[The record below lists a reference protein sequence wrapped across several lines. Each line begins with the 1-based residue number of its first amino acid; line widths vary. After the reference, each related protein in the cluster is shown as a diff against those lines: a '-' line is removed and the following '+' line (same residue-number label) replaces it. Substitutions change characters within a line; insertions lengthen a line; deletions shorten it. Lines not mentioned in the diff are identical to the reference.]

1 MYENQKL
8 LLMDGHSILNRAFYG
23 IPDLTNAAGVH
34 TNAVYGFINIMF
46 KLIETEKPDYFMVA
60 FDVSEPTFRH
70 KQFSD
75 YKGTRK
81 PMQPELKQ
89 QVPMIQELLE
99 AMKVPVLKKGGWEA
113 DDILGTVASAA
124 EKEGM
129 MVTIVSGD
137 RDLLQLCTD
146 HIKIALPRTKK
157 TGTEVEHY
165 FAKDFTEKTGVTPKE
180 FIDVKALMGDSSD
193 NIPGVPGIGEKTAF
207 ALIQKYHSIDGV
219 YEDAPNV
226 KPPRASK
233 NIVEFWEQA
242 KESKWL
248 ATISLE
254 ADIEYKFEDA
264 TLEDMFTKEAYL
276 LCKEW
281 ELKNILGRFEHQE
294 VGHEDLEASFSIVE
308 DGSEVESTLKEML
321 VSKVGFAVAFDEKGN
336 TLGVSLSNQRKSVF
350 FTKESL
356 SLCFLDV
363 ILSNVNHSNFTLIM
377 EDVKSTFTK
386 LYYDDA
392 LVAKSLLEFLNR
404 HREVCGEKGFYD
416 VCLGAYLINPL
427 ISSYT
432 TELLAKDYLSLMV
445 PTFGDKF
452 GKEKISSAYESSL
465 KDYALLINYDAYVS
479 SMVEEKI
486 NEELT
491 NKEMKKLYDEL
502 ELPLLFV
509 LYDMEREGII
519 CNKKEL
525 EAYGKELQSG
535 IDRLEASIY
544 EACKEEFNIN
554 SPKQLGV
561 ILFEKMGIQGGK
573 KTKTGYSTAADVLEK
588 LAPEYPVIKD
598 ILEYRTLS
606 KLKSTYADGL
616 EKCIEKDGR
625 IHTTFQQMVTAT
637 GRLSSTEPNLQ
648 NIPMR
653 LELGKMIRKVF
664 YPKAGFVFV
673 DADYSQIE
681 LRVLAHM
688 SKDDNLIQAYKEN
701 KDIHRATASL
711 VFHTPF
717 EEVTELQRRNAKAV
731 NFGIVYGISSFGLGQ
746 DLNISRKDAQKYID
760 DYYEAYPKLKEFL
773 DKLVA
778 DAKELGYCLTIE
790 NRRRPVPELSSGNF
804 MQRSFGERIA
814 MNSPIQGSAADI
826 IKIAMLRVHNRLE
839 EEHLESKLI
848 LQVHDEL
855 LIEAKE
861 SEIEKVHRI
870 LEEEMKGALS
880 LKVPLEIDMHDGNNW
895 YDAK

>member
-8 LLMDGHSILNRAFYG
+8 LLIDGHSILNRAFYG
-23 IPDLTNAAGVH
+23 VPDLTNAAGVH
-34 TNAVYGFINIMF
+34 TNAVYGFLNIMF
-46 KLIETEKPDYFMVA
+46 KLIETEKPDYLMVA
-60 FDVSEPTFRH
+60 FDRSEPTFRH
-70 KQFSD
+70 KRFSD

-81 PMQPELKQ
+81 PMLPELKQ

-99 AMKVPVLKKGGWEA
+99 AMTIPVISKAGWEA
-113 DDILGTVASAA
+113 DDILGTISHKA
-124 EKEGM
+124 EKDGM
-129 MVTIVSGD
+129 KVTIVSGD

-146 HIKIALPRTKK
+146 NVKIALPRTKK

-165 FAKDFTEKTGVTPKE
+165 FAKDFIEKNGVTPTE

-254 ADIEYKFEDA
+254 AEVDYDFSKA
-264 TLEDMFTKEAYL
+264 TLEGIYTEKAYL

-281 ELKNILGRFEHQE
+281 ELKNILSRFDSK
-294 VGHEDLEASFSIVE
+294 GPSNDALEASFHMVSSTE
-308 DGSEVESTLKEML
+308 DVISQMEKLLHGKTGMA
-321 VSKVGFAVAFDEKGN
+321 VSFDESKEVIGF
-336 TLGVSLSNQRKSVF
+336 SLSNG
-350 FTKESL
+350 KESEFFPREVMEETL
-356 SLCFLDV
+356 SGVVFQ
-363 ILSNVNHSNFTLIM
+363 NVNHNEFVLYISDI
-377 EDVKSTFTK
+377 KSTFTK
-386 LYYDDA
+386 LAYSKTTLGKD
-392 LVAKSLLEFLNR
+392 LLDFLNE
-404 HREVCGEKGFYD
+404 HRKVCDVEGFYD
-416 VCLGAYLINPL
+416 SALAAYLVNPL
-427 ISSYT
+427 ISSYP
-432 TELLAKDYLSLMV
+432 TEALAKEYLGLLI
-445 PTFGDKF
+445 PTFADKF
-452 GKEKISSAYESSL
+452 GKEKISSVYETKKEEL
-465 KDYALLINYDAYVS
+465 VPLLCYDSFVAVS
-479 SMVEEKI
+479 SSDKLNDNLTDLSMM
-486 NEELT
+486 ELFLQL
-491 NKEMKKLYDEL
+491 EM
-502 ELPLLFV
+502 PLLFT

-519 CNKKEL
+519 CNRQEL
-525 EAYGKELQSG
+525 EAYGKQLQEG
-535 IDRLEASIY
+535 VDKLEASIY
-544 EACKEEFNIN
+544 EACGEEFNIN

-561 ILFEKMGIQGGK
+561 ILFEKLGIEGGK

-588 LAPEYPVIKD
+588 LAPKYPVIND
-598 ILEYRTLS
+598 ILEYRTLT

-616 EKCIEKDGR
+616 DKCIEEDGR

-664 YPKAGFVFV
+664 YPKDGYVFV

-688 SKDDNLIQAYKEN
+688 SGDENLIQAYREN

-717 EEVTELQRRNAKAV
+717 EEVTDLQRSNAKAV
-731 NFGIVYGISSFGLGQ
+731 NFGIIYGISSFGLGQ

-760 DYYEAYPKLKEFL
+760 DYYEAYPKLKIFL

-778 DAKELGYCLTIE
+778 DAKEIGYCLTIK
-790 NRRRPVPELSSGNF
+790 NRRRPIPELSSGNF

-826 IKIAMLRVHNRLE
+826 IKIAMLRVHDRLLE
-839 EEHLESKLI
+839 ENLESRLI

-855 LIEAKE
+855 LIEAKKDE
-861 SEIEKVHRI
+861 LERVHQI
-870 LEEEMKGALS
+870 LEEEMRGAMDL
-880 LKVPLEIDMHDGNNW
+880 LVPLEIDMHDGNTW

>member
-1 MYENQKL
+1 MYKDKKL

-23 IPDLTNAAGVH
+23 VPDLTNSAGVH
-34 TNAVYGFINIMF
+34 TNAVYGFVNIML

-60 FDVSEPTFRH
+60 FDLSEPTFRH
-70 KQFSD
+70 KKFAD

-89 QVPMIQELLE
+89 QVPMIQDLLR
-99 AMKVPVLKKGGWEA
+99 AMEVPVLTKAGWEA
-113 DDILGTVASAA
+113 DDILGTVAHKA
-124 EKEGM
+124 ENEGM

-146 HIKIALPRTKK
+146 RVKIALPRTKK

-165 FAKDFTEKTGVTPKE
+165 FAKDFTEKTGVTPTE
-180 FIDVKALMGDSSD
+180 FIDVKALMGDTSD
-193 NIPGVPGIGEKTAF
+193 NIPGVPGIGEKTAY
-207 ALIQKYHSIDGV
+207 ALIQKYHSIDAV
-219 YEDAPNV
+219 HEDAENV

-233 NIVEFWEQA
+233 NIVEFWDQA

-254 ADIEYKFEDA
+254 ADVEFEFNKAGLDNLY
-264 TLEDMFTKEAYL
+264 TQEAYM

-281 ELKNILGRFEHQE
+281 ELKNILNRFENQS
-294 VGHEDLEASFSIVE
+294 VGNEELESGFSVVKNGNEIE
-308 DGSEVESTLKEML
+308 GALKEL
-321 VSKVGFAVAFDEKGN
+321 LKGEVGFALSFDEKGHS
-336 TLGVSLSNQRKSVF
+336 LGFSVSNSSKTVF
-350 FTKESL
+350 ISKEATEE
-356 SLCFLDV
+356 CFFEV
-363 ILSNVNHSNFTLIM
+363 ILTNVNHKEFILVIN
-377 EDVKSTFTK
+377 DVKSTFTK
-386 LYYDDA
+386 LAKDDSA
-392 LVAKSLLEFLNR
+392 LGKNLLVFLEEHRKVAG
-404 HREVCGEKGFYD
+404 VVGFFD
-416 VCLGAYLINPL
+416 VCLGAYLNNPL
-427 ISSYT
+427 TSSYSSD
-432 TELLAKDYLSLMV
+432 LLAKDHLSLMI
-445 PTFGDKF
+445 PTYTDLF
-452 GKEKISSAYESSL
+452 GKKKASEAYEDSPEDFA
-465 KDYALLINYDAYVS
+465 KLINYDAYTSCSVK
-479 SMVEEKI
+479 EKLI
-486 NEELT
+486 DKLT
-491 NKEMKKLYDEL
+491 DENMLSLYNEL
-502 ELPLLFV
+502 ELPLVFT

-519 CNKKEL
+519 CNRKEL
-525 EAYGKELQSG
+525 ESYGKNLQEG
-535 IDRLEASIY
+535 IDALEASIY
-544 EACKEEFNIN
+544 EACGEEFNIN

-561 ILFEKMGIQGGK
+561 ILFEKMGITGGK

-616 EKCIEKDGR
+616 EKCIEEDGR

-664 YPKAGFVFV
+664 YPKEGFVFV

-688 SKDDNLIQAYKEN
+688 SGDENLIQAYKEN

-760 DYYEAYPKLKEFL
+760 DYYLAYPKLKIFL
-773 DKLVA
+773 DNLVA
-778 DAKELGYCLTIE
+778 KAKEVGYCETIK
-790 NRRRPVPELSSGNF
+790 NRRRPVPELSSTNF

-826 IKIAMLRVHNRLE
+826 IKIAMLRVHDRLE
-839 EEHLESKLI
+839 EECL
-848 LQVHDEL
+848 
-855 LIEAKE
+855 
-861 SEIEKVHRI
+861 
-870 LEEEMKGALS
+870 
-880 LKVPLEIDMHDGNNW
+880 
-895 YDAK
+895 

>member
-1 MYENQKL
+1 MYENKKL
-8 LLMDGHSILNRAFYG
+8 LLIDGHSILNRAFYG
-23 IPDLTNAAGVH
+23 VPDLTNGAGVH
-34 TNAVYGFINIMF
+34 TNAVYGFLNIMF
-46 KLIETEKPDYFMVA
+46 KLMETENPDYLMVA
-60 FDVSEPTFRH
+60 FDRSEPTFRH
-70 KQFSD
+70 KKFSD

-81 PMQPELKQ
+81 PMLPELKQ
-89 QVPMIQELLE
+89 QVPMIQQLLS
-99 AMKVPVLKKGGWEA
+99 AMTIPVLSKAGWEA
-113 DDILGTVASAA
+113 DDILGTIAFKAQND
-124 EKEGM
+124 GM
-129 MVTIVSGD
+129 KVTIVSGD

-146 HIKIALPRTKK
+146 NIKIALPRTKK

-165 FAKDFTEKTGVTPKE
+165 FAKDFIEKTGVTPTE

-193 NIPGVPGIGEKTAF
+193 NIPGVPGIGEKTAY
-207 ALIQKYHSIDGV
+207 ALIQKYHNIDAV
-219 YEDAPNV
+219 HEDAENV

-254 ADIEYKFEDA
+254 ADIEFNFNNA
-264 TLEDMFTKEAYL
+264 TLDDIYTEEAYL

-281 ELKNILGRFEHQE
+281 ELKNILSRFDAK
-294 VGHEDLEASFSIVE
+294 GPNNEDVEKNFHIVSS
-308 DGSEVESTLKEML
+308 GSEVSNVFETLL
-321 VSKVGFAVAFDEKGN
+321 NDQVGCSVSFDEKDN
-336 TLGVSLSNQRKSVF
+336 VLGFSFSNGDNSYF
-350 FTKESL
+350 FTKEAMEECL
-356 SLCFLDV
+356 IQVEFQK
-363 ILSNVNHSNFTLIM
+363 VNHRNFKLYITDI
-377 EDVKSTFTK
+377 KSTFTK
-386 LYYDDA
+386 LNYT
-392 LVAKSLLEFLNR
+392 KSPLGKELLDFFLT
-404 HREVCGEKGFYD
+404 HRKICGVDGFYD
-416 VCLGAYLINPL
+416 SALAAYLINPL
-427 ISSYT
+427 ISSYP
-432 TELLAKDYLSLMV
+432 TEALAKEYMGILI
-445 PTFGDKF
+445 PTFTDKF
-452 GKEKISSAYESSL
+452 GKEKASAV
-465 KDYALLINYDAYVS
+465 YVS
-479 SMVEEKI
+479 SR
-486 NEELT
+486 EELGKLFCYDSYVACKSSDKLNENLT
-491 NKEMKKLYDEL
+491 EMEMMDLFLQL
-502 ELPLLFV
+502 EMPLLFT

-519 CNKKEL
+519 CNRSEL
-525 EAYGKELQSG
+525 EDYGKTLKEG
-535 IDRLEASIY
+535 IDKLEASIY
-544 EACKEEFNIN
+544 EACGEEFNIN

-561 ILFEKMGIQGGK
+561 ILFEKLGFEGGK

-588 LAPEYPVIKD
+588 LAPKYPVIHD

-616 EKCIEKDGR
+616 DKCIEDDGR

-664 YPKAGFVFV
+664 YPKEGFVFV

-688 SKDDNLIQAYKEN
+688 SGDENLIQAYKEN

-717 EEVTELQRRNAKAV
+717 EEVTELQRSNAKAV

-760 DYYEAYPKLKEFL
+760 DYYRAYPKLKIFL

-778 DAKELGYCLTIE
+778 EAKDIGYCKTIK
-790 NRRRPVPELSSGNF
+790 NRRRPVPEISSGNF
-804 MQRSFGERIA
+804 MQRGFGERIA

-826 IKIAMLRVHNRLE
+826 IKIAMLRVHDRLLE
-839 EEHLESKLI
+839 ENLESRLI

-855 LIEAKE
+855 LIEAKMDE
-861 SEIEKVHRI
+861 LEKVHQI
-870 LEEEMKGALS
+870 LEEEMHGAMDL
-880 LKVPLEIDMHDGNNW
+880 LVPLEIDMHDGNTW

>member
-1 MYENQKL
+1 MYKDKKL

-23 IPDLTNAAGVH
+23 VPDLTNSAGVH
-34 TNAVYGFINIMF
+34 TNAVYGFINIML

-60 FDVSEPTFRH
+60 FDLSEPTFRH
-70 KQFSD
+70 KHYAE

-81 PMQPELKQ
+81 PMQPELKE
-89 QVPMIQELLE
+89 QVPMIQDLLK
-99 AMKVPVLKKGGWEA
+99 AMKVPVLTSAGWEA
-113 DDILGTVASAA
+113 DDILGTVAHRA

-129 MVTIVSGD
+129 TVTIVSGD

-165 FAKDFTEKTGVTPKE
+165 FAKDFTEKTGVTPTE

-193 NIPGVPGIGEKTAF
+193 NIPGVPGIGEKTAYS
-207 ALIQKYHSIDGV
+207 LIQQYHSIDAV
-219 YEDAPNV
+219 YEDAANV

-254 ADIEYKFEDA
+254 AEIKYDFNEA
-264 TLEDMFTKEAYL
+264 TLEHLFTPEAYV

-281 ELKNILGRFEHQE
+281 ELKNILSRFENQS
-294 VGHEDLEASFSIVE
+294 VGND
-308 DGSEVESTLKEML
+308 EVESSFTIVESGSKVEEALKSL
-321 VSKVGFAVAFDEKGN
+321 LKKNVGFAVSFDERGEC
-336 TLGVSLSNQRKSVF
+336 LGFSLSDAKKTCF
-350 FTKESL
+350 FSKDVMAE
-356 SLCFLDV
+356 CFGEV
-363 ILSNVNHSNFTLIM
+363 VLSNIEHRDFVLHIQ
-377 EDVKSTFTK
+377 DVKTTFTK
-386 LYYDDA
+386 LCKDESN
-392 LVAKSLLEFLNR
+392 LGQLLFSFLQK
-404 HREVCGEKGFYD
+404 HREVSDVGGFYD
-416 VCLGAYLINPL
+416 VCLGAYLIAPL
-427 ISSYT
+427 VSAYASDLI
-432 TELLAKDYLSLMV
+432 AKDYLNLMI
-445 PTFGDKF
+445 PTFADVF
-452 GKEKISSAYESSL
+452 GKTRPSEAYVQSQIE
-465 KDYALLINYDAYVS
+465 YAKLINYDAYVS
-479 SMVEEKI
+479 ASTTEKI
-486 NEELT
+486 NEKLT
-491 NKEMKKLYDEL
+491 NLGMRDLYYEL
-502 ELPLLFV
+502 ELPLVFT

-519 CNKKEL
+519 CNRKEL
-525 EAYGKELQSG
+525 EDYGRTLESG
-535 IDRLEASIY
+535 IAKLEASIY
-544 EACKEEFNIN
+544 EACGEEFNIN

-588 LAPEYPVIKD
+588 LAPQYPVIKD

-616 EKCIEKDGR
+616 DKCIEADGR

-664 YPKAGFVFV
+664 YPKEGFVFV

-688 SKDDNLIQAYKEN
+688 SGDENLIQAYKEN

-760 DYYEAYPKLKEFL
+760 DYYAAYPKLKIFL
-773 DKLVA
+773 DKLVES
-778 DAKELGYCLTIE
+778 AKELGYCETIKK
-790 NRRRPVPELSSGNF
+790 RRRPVPELSSGNF

-826 IKIAMLRVHNRLE
+826 IKIAMLRVHDRLLE
-839 EEHLESKLI
+839 EQLESRLI

-861 SEIEKVHRI
+861 SEVEKVHQI
-870 LEEEMKGALS
+870 LEDEMRGALS
-880 LKVPLEIDMHDGNNW
+880 LAVPLEIDMHDGSNW